1 MIQNYLKIAWRN
13 LVKNKTYSFINIAG
27 LSVGMA
33 VAMLICLWVW
43 DELSFDRSYPN
54 YDKIARVMQ
63 NQTNNGEV
71 QTMPNE
77 PLPLGNELRRTY
89 GSDFKYVSM
98 ATGAGSQ
105 TLAYGE
111 KKLNRTGVYFE
122 PCMLNMLSIKMLNG
136 TYNSLNDANSILLS
150 ASVAKTYFGNTDP
163 MDKVIEIDNQFVV
176 KVTGIYQDLPLNS
189 TFGDVTYILPWQLY
203 VNINPWMKGLTNN
216 WGRSMFYVYAQVA
229 DNADMDKVSFKIR
242 KVKLNKAKEEATH
255 KPEIFLHL
263 MSKWHLY
270 SEFKNGVNVGGS
282 IQYVWLFGVSGLFVL
297 LLACI
302 NFMNLSTARYEKRA
316 KEVGI
321 RKVAGSLRRQLILQF
336 FAESLL
342 VSAVSFLISLFLVQI
357 SLPFFN
363 RIADK
368 NLVILWHNP
377 SFWLSGL
384 GFSLIT
390 GLLAGSYP
398 AIYLSSFKPALV
410 LKGAFKAGRFA
421 AIPRKALVV
430 LQFTVSITLIIGTIV
445 VFRQIQFAKDRP
457 IGYNQNGLISVHV
470 INATIHNRYN
480 VVRNELLKSGA
491 ITAMAESGNPI
502 TSIWSSVGD
511 LEWKGK
517 DPNSAAVF
525 PKIDI
530 SHQYGKTVGWRLK
543 EGRDFSEAF
552 TSDSSAFVINEAAAK
567 YMGLS
572 KPIGEVVIWNGT
584 PFHIIGVTKDIT
596 MESPY
601 QAVQPA
607 IFHLSKN
614 WSRGEFIMAKIN
626 PAIGV
631 NEAVSKIEKVFKKYN
646 PAQIF
651 EYQFVDD
658 DYAQKFGSEK
668 RTGTLASSFAILAI
682 FISCLGLFGMASFM
696 AEQRIKEIGV
706 RKVLGASVFNLWQ
719 LLSKDFVILIVIAL
733 LIASPIAYY
742 SMYKWLQNYRYHSN
756 MAWWIF
762 ALTGIGAMAITL
774 LTVSFQ
780 SIKAA
785 LANPAKSL
793 KTE

>member
-122 PCMLNMLSIKMLNG
+122 PCMLNMLSIKMLKG

-150 ASVAKTYFGNTDP
+150 ASVAKTYFGNADP
-163 MDKVIEIDNQFVV
+163 IDKVIKIDNQFVV
-176 KVTGIYQDLPLNS
+176 KVTGVYQDLPLNS
-189 TFGDVTYILPWQLY
+189 TFGDVTFILPWQLF
-203 VNINPWMKGLTNN
+203 VNINPWMKDLTNN
-216 WGRSMFYVYAQVA
+216 WGRSAFYVYAQVA

-255 KPEIFLHL
+255 KPEMFLHP

-270 SEFKNGVNVGGS
+270 SEFKNGVNVGGG
-282 IQYVWLFGVSGLFVL
+282 IQYVWLFGITGVFVL

-302 NFMNLSTARYEKRA
+302 NFMNLSTARSEKRA

-321 RKVAGSLRRQLILQF
+321 RKASGSLRVQLIARF
-336 FAESLL
+336 FIESLL
-342 VSAVSFLISLFLVQI
+342 VTVFSFLISLCLVQF
-357 SLPFFN
+357 SLPYFN
-363 RIADK
+363 EITGK
-368 NLVILWHNP
+368 NLVLLWRNS
-377 SFWLSGL
+377 SFWLSGF

-398 AIYLSSFKPALV
+398 AIYLSSFKPAIV
-410 LKGAFKAGRFA
+410 LKAAFKAGRFA

-430 LQFTVSITLIIGTIV
+430 IQFTVSIILIIGTIV
-445 VFRQIQFAKDRP
+445 VFRQVQFAKDRP
-457 IGYNQNGLISVHV
+457 IGYNQNGLISVNTN
-470 INATIHNRYN
+470 NAAIHNQYR

-491 ITAMAESGNPI
+491 IKEMAESGNPI
-502 TSIWSSVGD
+502 TSVWSGRGG
-511 LEWKGK
+511 LEWKDK
-517 DPNSAAVF
+517 DPNSAVVF
-525 PKIDI
+525 PFIDV
-530 SHQYGKTVGWRLK
+530 SHQYGNTVGWQLK
-543 EGRDFSEAF
+543 DGRDFSEVF
-552 TSDSSAFVINEAAAK
+552 QSDSSAFVINEAAAK
-567 YMGLS
+567 YMGLG
-572 KPIGEVVIWNGT
+572 KPIGEAVKLNGI
-584 PFHIIGVTKDIT
+584 PFHIIGVVKDMM

-601 QAVQPA
+601 RAVQPS
-607 IFHLSKN
+607 IFYLSKDPG
-614 WSRGEFIMAKIN
+614 RFVIIKIN
-626 PAIGV
+626 PAVGV
-631 NEAVSKIEKVFKKYN
+631 TEALGKIEKVFKKYN
-646 PAQIF
+646 PDQSF
-651 EYQFVDD
+651 DYQFVDD
-658 DYAQKFGSEK
+658 EFAQKFGSEK
-668 RTGTLASSFAILAI
+668 RTGTLAGFFAILAI

-696 AEQRIKEIGV
+696 AEQRTKEIGV

-719 LLSKDFVILIVIAL
+719 LLSKDFVILVVIAL

-742 SMYKWLQNYRYHSN
+742 FMHNWLQNYQYHSD

-785 LANPAKSL
+785 LANPVKSL